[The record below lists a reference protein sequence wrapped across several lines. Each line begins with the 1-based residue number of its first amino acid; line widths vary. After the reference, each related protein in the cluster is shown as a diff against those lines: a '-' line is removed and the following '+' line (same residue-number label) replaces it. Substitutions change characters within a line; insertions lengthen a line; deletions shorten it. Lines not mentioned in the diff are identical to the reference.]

1 MQDTKQ
7 AALRERSRGYMLFVA
22 TVDPESNL
30 ELGSTGRKYVLVRR
44 ELLRKLWVT
53 MRGFQPRWLTPPG
66 RKRWRQEYRLAW
78 DCFAVYDADPLE
90 VGCVVEGWWRLHGF
104 RPRDADI
111 KRLDY
116 LIRRAYKFTDKLR
129 NSREEERQE
138 RRDHQLQAQAERESG
153 WAWTRI
159 REVLDA
165 GPKRVA
171 ELAAC
176 LELKPDTVRQTLHRH
191 RDEVERVARGWYQLA
206 TVTPQPNK
214 DKRKVLYKHFQSI
227 LGEGVTVGAGD
238 DNPAQKEPLRAAAGT
253 AAGAKKTPAKT
264 EEDRH
269 DIPLEDLEFYRWL
282 EGRYYTPERYW
293 SLRQDQEHYNYLKE
307 KWQDEVRSN
316 CEAEA
321 LWREQASRNSIGQS
335 Q

>member
-1 MQDTKQ
+1 MQDHSQ
-7 AALRERSRGYMLFVA
+7 AALLERSRGYMLFCA

-30 ELGSTGRKYVLVRR
+30 KLGSTGTKYVLVRR

-66 RKRWRQEYRLAW
+66 RNRWRQEYALAW
-78 DCFAVYDADPLE
+78 ACFAVFDADPLE

-111 KRLDY
+111 KRLRY

-129 NSREEERQE
+129 ARRKEERQE

-159 REVLDA
+159 REALDA
-165 GPKRVA
+165 GPKRLA
-171 ELAAC
+171 ELAAY
-176 LELKPDTVRQTLHRH
+176 LGLKPDTVRQTLYRH

-214 DKRKVLYKHFQSI
+214 DKRKVLYKSFLSI
-227 LGEGVTVGAGD
+227 LGEGVTVGDGD

-253 AAGAKKTPAKT
+253 AAGAKKTQ
-264 EEDRH
+264 ENSDGNRH
-269 DIPLEDLEFYRWL
+269 DIPLEDQEFYRWL
-282 EGRYYTPERYW
+282 EGRYYTPKGYW
-293 SLRQDQEHYNYLKE
+293 SLRQDQEHYNSLKE
-307 KWQDEVRSN
+307 KWQDEARSN
-316 CEAEA
+316 NEVEA
-321 LWREQASRNSIGQS
+321 LWREQASRNPIGQS